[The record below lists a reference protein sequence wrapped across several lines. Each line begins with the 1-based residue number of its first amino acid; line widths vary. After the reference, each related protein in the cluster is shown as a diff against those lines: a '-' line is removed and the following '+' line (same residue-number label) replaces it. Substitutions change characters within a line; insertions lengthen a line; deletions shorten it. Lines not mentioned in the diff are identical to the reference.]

1 MWKKILPGLV
11 ITASVVLAIASVWG
25 DSLIVDEIPHIGA
38 GYSYLVKQDMRINPE
53 HPPLAKDLAAI
64 PLLFI
69 GLNQTAF
76 NTPFWQENVNG
87 QWDFGRDLIF
97 QSGNN
102 ANLITHLAK
111 LPMLIFFILAAWL
124 LYHWLNRRY
133 GFWPALFGLVMF
145 AFSPTILAH
154 SRFVTTDVPAL
165 WGVLT
170 ASFFFFR
177 YLEHPSR
184 KNLIIAGLIF
194 GVAQLTKFSVFL
206 LVPFFI
212 LAALLWIWASTNSW
226 RERSKIFF
234 ATILIMAIGYIVVV
248 WPVYGFHVWN
258 YPVAMQQRDMQA
270 QVGFASPAAVRDVII
285 KTADIPYWRAFDQY
299 LFGLLMVNQRQAG
312 GNTIY
317 FEGKVS
323 QSGGPTYFPI
333 VYFIKETLVW
343 WLATA
348 LALLAL
354 VLYFSRFKQHAPR
367 FKHWC
372 KENFVELAMVL
383 WLLIYWGISIQ
394 SKLNIGVRHLLPT
407 YPFAVFLVSV
417 GMAYLIKRSRNYGSE
432 ISGLKSIIH
441 YSLFLILVILMA
453 GQIYLVSQNYPY
465 FLTYFNESV
474 GGPSNAYKTVV
485 DSNLDWGQD
494 LKRLGNFVADN
505 KINKIEVDYFGW
517 ADPLYYLKDHVEWLH
532 AGKYRSAFDFKHLN
546 HSDGWL
552 AVSATFKQNSKQ
564 NPATSY
570 DWLDAYQPVAT
581 VGNSIFVY
589 HIK

>member
-1 MWKKILPGLV
+1 
-11 ITASVVLAIASVWG
+11 
-25 DSLIVDEIPHIGA
+25 
-38 GYSYLVKQDMRINPE
+38 
-53 HPPLAKDLAAI
+53 
-64 PLLFI
+64 
-69 GLNQTAF
+69 
-76 NTPFWQENVNG
+76 
-87 QWDFGRDLIF
+87 
-97 QSGNN
+97 
-102 ANLITHLAK
+102 
-111 LPMLIFFILAAWL
+111 
-124 LYHWLNRRY
+124 
-133 GFWPALFGLVMF
+133 
-145 AFSPTILAH
+145 
-154 SRFVTTDVPAL
+154 
-165 WGVLT
+165 
-170 ASFFFFR
+170 
-177 YLEHPSR
+177 
-184 KNLIIAGLIF
+184 
-194 GVAQLTKFSVFL
+194 
-206 LVPFFI
+206 
-212 LAALLWIWASTNSW
+212 
-226 RERSKIFF
+226 
-234 ATILIMAIGYIVVV
+234 
-248 WPVYGFHVWN
+248 
-258 YPVAMQQRDMQA
+258 MQA
-270 QVGFASPAAVRDVII
+270 QVGFARPALVRDVII

-317 FEGKVS
+317 FEGRVS
-323 QSGGPTYFPI
+323 QSGGPTYFPV
-333 VYFIKETLVW
+333 VYFIKETLAW

-394 SKLNIGVRHLLPT
+394 SKLNIGVRHLIPT

-432 ISGLKSIIH
+432 IRGLKSIIP

-453 GQIYLVSQNYPY
+453 GQIYLVSQNYPH

-532 AGKYRSAFDFKHLN
+532 AGKYRSAAEFKAKN
-546 HSDGWL
+546 DSDGWL

-581 VGNSIFVY
+581 IGNSIFVY
-589 HIK
+589 QIK

>member
-1 MWKKILPGLV
+1 MWKKILPWLV

-25 DSLIVDEIPHIGA
+25 DSFIVDEIPHVGA
-38 GYSYLVKQDMRINPE
+38 GYSYLVKQDMRLNPE
-53 HPPLAKDLAAI
+53 HPPLAKDLAAL

-69 GLNQTAF
+69 NLKKAAF
-76 NTPFWQENVNG
+76 ATSFWQQNVNG
-87 QWDFGRDLIF
+87 QWDFGRNLIF
-97 QSGNN
+97 QSNN
-102 ANLITHLAK
+102 DANLITHLAK
-111 LPMLIFFILAAWL
+111 LPMLLFFILAAWL

-133 GFWPALFGLVMF
+133 GFGPALFGLIMF
-145 AFSPTILAH
+145 CFSPTVLAH

-165 WGVLT
+165 WGILT
-170 ASFFFFR
+170 ASYFFFR

-184 KNLIIAGLIF
+184 KNLVIAGLIF

-212 LAALLWIWASTNSW
+212 LATLFWMWASTTNW
-226 RERSKIFF
+226 YERGKTLL
-234 ATILIMAIGYIVVV
+234 ATFLIMAIGYIVVV
-248 WPVYGFHVWN
+248 WPVYGFHVWH

-270 QVGFASPAAVRDVII
+270 QVGFASPAMVRDVII

-317 FEGKVS
+317 FQGQVE

-333 VYFIKETLVW
+333 VYFIKETFAW

-354 VLYFSRFKQHAPR
+354 IVYFSRFKQHAPR
-367 FKHWC
+367 FRHWC

-407 YPFAVFLVSV
+407 YPFAIFLVSAGV
-417 GMAYLIKRSRNYGSE
+417 AFLSKKLKAKSKNLALAFVLLLITLSAWQVQTALN
-432 ISGLKSIIH
+432 I
-441 YSLFLILVILMA
+441 F
-453 GQIYLVSQNYPY
+453 PY
-465 FLTYFNESV
+465 YLTYFNQSV
-474 GGPSNAYKTVV
+474 GGPTNAYKTVV

-494 LKRLGNFVADN
+494 LHRLTSFVEER
-505 KINKIEVDYFGW
+505 KIKNIEVDYFGW
-517 ADPLYYLKDHVEWLH
+517 SDPWYYMRDQVEWLH
-532 AGKYRSAFDFKHLN
+532 AGKYHSAEEFKRAN
-546 HSDGWL
+546 TTDGWL

-570 DWLDAYQPVAT
+570 DWLDAYKPVT
-581 VGNSIFVY
+581 TIGNSIFVY
-589 HIK
+589 QIK